1 MWEDQPEIR
10 EDAAAALVL
19 EANRPLPDR
28 VRGVAN
34 TKDGLGQFDV
44 VDASDLATFGWER
57 LMNEGRNRQAEG

>member
-28 VRGVAN
+28 VRGCGKYKRWPGAI
-34 TKDGLGQFDV
+34 
-44 VDASDLATFGWER
+44 
-57 LMNEGRNRQAEG
+57 